1 MPLSSSTNKLLLSNA
16 HLIDAHCHLDFEVF
30 DKDREQVLKRAE
42 KNKIADIVIPGTQ
55 TKFWNRINT
64 LCSTHNKKIN
74 NIHLHPCY
82 GLHPYWA
89 HNHKQNDLKLLE
101 AYLGKNKSVALGEC
115 GLDFRSQH
123 TNKVHADKKRQI
135 DFFEAQLNIANNLQL
150 PVVIHSVNA
159 TQTVIQSIKKFNN
172 VTGMIHSYSGSLE
185 QAKQL
190 IDLNFLISIGGSVTY
205 PQAKKIRKIAAELPL
220 NALLVETDA
229 PDQSDQNNQ
238 YSRNEPSFLVNTV
251 KEIAQLR
258 NENNETVAQQT
269 TVNAKN
275 LFRL

>member
-1 MPLSSSTNKLLLSNA
+1 MSLSSATNKHLLNDA
-16 HLIDAHCHLDFEVF
+16 NLIDAHCHLDFEVF
-30 DKDREQVLKRAE
+30 DEDREQALKRAE
-42 KNKIADIVIPGTQ
+42 KNKITDIIIPGTQ
-55 TKFWNRINT
+55 TKFWERINI
-64 LCSTHNKKIN
+64 LCSTHNKKTNKIR
-74 NIHLHPCY
+74 LHPCY
-82 GLHPYWA
+82 GLHPYWV
-89 HNHKQNDLKLLE
+89 HDHKQNDLKLLE
-101 AYLGKNKSVALGEC
+101 AYLEKNKSVALGEC

-123 TNKVHADKKRQI
+123 TKASTDKKKQI
-135 DFFEAQLNIANNLQL
+135 DFFEIQLDIANNQQL

-159 TQTVIQSIKKFNN
+159 TQAIIESIKKFSNI
-172 VTGMIHSYSGSLE
+172 TGMIHSYSGSLE

-205 PQAKKIRKIAAELPL
+205 PQAKKIRNIATELPL